1 MSRAV
6 KTRKS
11 EVKDQETSSP
21 KDHNPGLARGK
32 SRLWRKLN
40 FGAPAIALL
49 CLVAAPT
56 ARAATIEGTIVD
68 PSGRAVSHARVRLI
82 RGLAPLAQARSSPQ
96 GRYRFSHLGPGEYS
110 LIANSPGLTGTSAPL
125 HISKGNETRKINLRL
140 RLSAV
145 EQHVVVS
152 ASLGGAVTSQLGSS
166 VSVITRQQIKNQGDQ
181 NLFEALREV
190 PGVVV
195 NQSGGPGGV
204 ASVFVRGGSSN
215 YNLVMV
221 DGIPLNEFG
230 GDFDFAPLPA
240 SGVERVEVT
249 RGPESALYGSDAISS
264 VINIVTHRGG
274 GSPRF
279 SGLEEVGSHLTRR
292 FATGGSGLTKGLS
305 WAYNLSRLDTDGL
318 VQNDQYS
325 DQSAFFTLG
334 YSQNPRRLFRF
345 NFFGNANTA
354 GVPGPFGSDPDHLFP
369 GIDTVSRDQ
378 QNLFGYGASYSE
390 QITPRFRQVV
400 SADVSLNRYFFV
412 SPFGDSYS
420 HNLRAVVNT
429 QSQMSL
435 SSQDFLVAG
444 IEYNREQIK
453 NTYIANA
460 NNTPFLLPRTSFA
473 AFAENRW
480 VPGRRLALSAG
491 LRLDDIRTHSLP
503 AGAFGSRPL
512 LPPSTVTEV
521 DPRISAAYLLREGGA
536 GALGLT
542 RWHASFGTGIRAPD
556 GFELAFT
563 NNPHLK
569 PEKSVSFD
577 TGVEQRFFSS
587 RASLG
592 VTYFYN
598 RFKDQ
603 IVVLGGSLT
612 NLSTFVSDNLGNS
625 RAQGLEV
632 SLHAQPARSVSILG
646 GYTFLDTSILALNG
660 ADVALAPLRVG
671 QPFFRQPRNSG
682 FFDVTWLDGPL
693 MLNLNAYV
701 RSSVLD
707 LEPNLGLFACAPPSQ
722 GGPGLPCL
730 FTNKGYTLANWGFSY
745 RLPAGIELY
754 GRMNNFLNQKYE
766 EALGYPA
773 WRLNFL
779 AGIRFELP
787 AQ

>member
-1 MSRAV
+1 MNF
-6 KTRKS
+6 THRKS
-11 EVKDQETSSP
+11 VVTRQKSNSLKQFLLP
-21 KDHNPGLARGK
+21 KLLGRPPASRRVLGWVILAAAFFFLAVGLAEGATLAGK
-32 SRLWRKLN
+32 TL
-40 FGAPAIALL
+40 
-49 CLVAAPT
+49 
-56 ARAATIEGTIVD
+56 D
-68 PSGRAVSHARVRLI
+68 PSGRVVANARVRLMHD
-82 RGLAPLAQARSSPQ
+82 LAPLEETRSDAR
-96 GRYRFSHLGPGEYS
+96 GHFAFHHLPPGKY
-110 LIANSPGLTGTSAPL
+110 LVVANSPGLSGTSGPL
-125 HISKGNETRKINLRL
+125 RIARRTVKLTIHLRL
-140 RLSAV
+140 RISAV
-145 EQHVVVS
+145 RQQVVVS
-152 ASLGGAVTSQLGSS
+152 ASLGGALASQLGSS
-166 VSVITRQQIKNQGDQ
+166 VSVITHRELEDEGVQY
-181 NLFEALREV
+181 LFQALREV

-195 NQSGGPGGV
+195 NETGGPGGV
-204 ASVFVRGGSSN
+204 TSVFVRGGSSN

-264 VINIVTHRGG
+264 VINIVTRRGG
-274 GSPRF
+274 GPLHF

-292 FATGGSGLTKGLS
+292 FATAGSGLTRGIS

-325 DQSAFFTLG
+325 DQSAFLTLG
-334 YSQNPRRLFRF
+334 YSQNPRRQFRF

-369 GIDTVSRDQ
+369 GIDTVSRDE
-378 QNLFGYGASYSE
+378 QNLFGYGASYAE

-412 SPFGDSYS
+412 TPFGDSYS

-429 QSQMSL
+429 QSQMTL
-435 SSQDFLVAG
+435 SSQDFFVAG
-444 IEYNREQIK
+444 MEYNREQIK

-460 NNTPFLLPRTSFA
+460 NNTPFLLPRTSWA
-473 AFAENRW
+473 GFAENRW
-480 VPGRRLALSAG
+480 VPGRRWALNAG
-491 LRLDDIRTHSLP
+491 VRFDNILTHSLP
-503 AGAFGSRPL
+503 PGAFGSRPL
-512 LPPSTVTEV
+512 LPASTVTEV
-521 DPRISAAYLLREGGA
+521 DPRISAAYLLRGGGS
-536 GALGLT
+536 GAIGLT
-542 RWHASFGTGIRAPD
+542 RWHGSFGTGIRAPD

-577 TGVEQRFFSS
+577 TGVEQQFFSR
-587 RASLG
+587 RASVD

-625 RAQGLEV
+625 RAEGLEV
-632 SLHAQPARSVSILG
+632 SMRAQPARSLTVLG

-671 QPFFRQPRNSG
+671 QPFFRQPRHSG
-682 FFDVTWLDGPL
+682 FFNVTWLHGPL
-693 MLNLNAYV
+693 MLNVNGYV
-701 RSSVLD
+701 RGSVLD
-707 LEPNLGLFACAPPSQ
+707 LEPNLGLFACAPPSE
-722 GGPGLPCL
+722 GGPGLPCM
-730 FTNKGYTLANWGFSY
+730 FTNKGYTLANGGFSY
-745 RLPAGIELY
+745 QFPAGIQLY
-754 GRMNNFLNQKYE
+754 GRINNFLNQKYE
-766 EALGYPA
+766 EVLGYPA
-773 WRLNFL
+773 WKLNFL

-787 AQ
+787 AKY